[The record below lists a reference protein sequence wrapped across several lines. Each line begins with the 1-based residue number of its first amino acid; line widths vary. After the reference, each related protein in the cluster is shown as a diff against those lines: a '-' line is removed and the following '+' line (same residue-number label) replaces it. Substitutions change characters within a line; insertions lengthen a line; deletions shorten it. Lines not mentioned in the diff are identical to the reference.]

1 MQRSL
6 TQRVEAALSFFS
18 STSADSS
25 RQMAFS
31 RYVDAFLK
39 VKIQQQDFIVNGRLL
54 TGQFGLAVSTVGDLN
69 RDGFQDFAVNLNE
82 YLIFD
87 ICGGCQHMG

>member
-1 MQRSL
+1 
-6 TQRVEAALSFFS
+6 
-18 STSADSS
+18 
-25 RQMAFS
+25 MAFS

-82 YLIFD
+82 YLIFVVAAN
-87 ICGGCQHMG
+87 IWVELSVEIIAPMLFRLM